1 MKYYNINKLKKN
13 DDIHIIFGS
22 RKAGQTY
29 KVIEN
34 TKLEIIK
41 RIMKLDKVND
51 NLENIKSY
59 SELMNLS
66 LEDLEY
72 LYKLKKEF

>member
-1 MKYYNINKLKKN
+1 MKYYNSNKLKKN
-13 DDIHIIFGS
+13 EYFHIIFGE
-22 RKAGQTY
+22 RKSGKTY
-29 KVIEN
+29 KVIQD
-34 TKLEIIK
+34 TKLELIK
-41 RIMKLDKVND
+41 NIMKLDSINA
-51 NLENIKSY
+51 NLKNIEDY

>member
-13 DDIHIIFGS
+13 EKIHIIFGE

-29 KVIEN
+29 KVIQD
-34 TKLEIIK
+34 TKLELIK
-41 RIMKLDKVND
+41 NIMKLDSKNA
-51 NLENIKSY
+51 NLKNIEDY

>member
-1 MKYYNINKLKKN
+1 MKYYNKLKKN
-13 DDIHIIFGS
+13 ENIHIILGG
-22 RKAGQTY
+22 RKVGQTY

-41 RIMKLDKVND
+41 RIMKLDRVNA
-51 NLENIKSY
+51 NLKNIEDY
-59 SELMNLS
+59 SELMKLS

>member
-1 MKYYNINKLKKN
+1 MKNKKELK
-13 DDIHIIFGS
+13 
-22 RKAGQTY
+22 
-29 KVIEN
+29 
-34 TKLEIIK
+34 IIK
-41 RIMKLDKVND
+41 DLKFELIKNIMKLDRVNA
-51 NLENIKSY
+51 NLKNIEDY